1 MDSSYFIARQIKSI
15 IVKTVWYWSEDRPKE
30 CPETDL
36 QVYGNFCLIE
46 QAFKISEKQM
56 MWSLKGAGTN
66 DYPYIPYILSLQN

>member
-46 QAFKISEKQM
+46 
-56 MWSLKGAGTN
+56 
-66 DYPYIPYILSLQN
+66 